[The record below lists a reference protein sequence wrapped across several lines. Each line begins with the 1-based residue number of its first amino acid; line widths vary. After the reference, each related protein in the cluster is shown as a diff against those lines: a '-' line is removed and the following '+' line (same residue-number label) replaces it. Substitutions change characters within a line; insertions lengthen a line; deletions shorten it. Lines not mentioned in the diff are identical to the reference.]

1 MTNTFETYLPI
12 FSGFYGGYFEIDE
25 NQIIN
30 DIQFDRVEN
39 GKNELK
45 EISLDI
51 DYSKYYQEISI
62 KFCKEIQYVI
72 RKNIDENCN
81 IVFEKITSPRYYNY
95 TNDSI
100 YVSIEIDLEKI
111 LSLIGENFEQFSQYI
126 KENYTCCSGFISG
139 FTNDAKE
146 WIEEDFIRNHSSHCI
161 GTFLDFLLKDVY
173 EVEECNIAGYVLEDV
188 YENQFCKNYTELC
201 ELDVY
206 SEYSLEFDNA
216 NDFDACLTFLNT
228 WYNEIYYQF
237 DREFLKV
244 SFLEEIEKS
253 LLNDLENSNL
263 INFNFKLVK

>member
-1 MTNTFETYLPI
+1 MRNTFETYLPI

-25 NQIIN
+25 SQIIA

-39 GKNELK
+39 GKNELA
-45 EISLDI
+45 EISLEI
-51 DYSKYYQEISI
+51 DYSQYYQEISI
-62 KFCKEIQYVI
+62 KLCKEIQYLI
-72 RKNIDENCN
+72 RENIDENCD
-81 IVFEKITSPRYYNY
+81 ITFQKITSPKYYNF

-100 YVSIEIDLEKI
+100 DISIEIDLEKI
-111 LSLIGENFEQFSQYI
+111 LSLIEENFERFTQYI
-126 KENYTCCSGFISG
+126 KENYTNRSGFISG
-139 FTNDAKE
+139 FTNDANE
-146 WIEEDFIRNHSSHCI
+146 WIKADFIENHSSHCI

-173 EVEECNIAGYVLEDV
+173 EVEECNIANYVLEDV
-188 YENQFCKNYTELC
+188 YENQFCTNYTELC

-206 SEYSLEFDNA
+206 SEYSLDFENE

-228 WYNEIYYQF
+228 WYHTIDIKF

-244 SFLEEIEKS
+244 SFIEEIEKS